1 MALSAPLR
9 FDGPSGSRPTAGEAS
24 ASATSDA
31 GATRAIHLFDIID
44 LDSSAGRPE
53 WRRPGFVFSA
63 RIAGR
68 DAEGNFILDSPFGS
82 LKARGESELPLRSIV
97 RFRVEKDGDSVL
109 LRLLGPASD
118 GAARMAV
125 SAAERGGTA
134 NALLKTLGLPADH
147 LSSALLSFIRV
158 FGLRVDAELVRSLRR
173 TALRTHLDQETA
185 ALAAS
190 AAEAKG
196 VRLRDGALDDYV
208 AAIDV
213 DGGRKRDG
221 RPQDGDGS
229 GAKSP
234 DQRNGSN
241 RRRLA
246 KTDAEA
252 LRADFELAQGTGDA
266 LSLLNR
272 LPGRDGSR
280 WIVFPVDFLA
290 KRGLANQDSAQ
301 EVEIR
306 AVVRI
311 LLLAEHG
318 TNAVRVGRWAV
329 TVAATGRT
337 WYFDAEA
344 PGSSDAEVR
353 VSADPP
359 LGGEMTR
366 VREALFGV
374 FKPLGLTV
382 RVSADIDDRRFRDR
396 ESEPYAVFE
405 AEA

>member
-9 FDGPSGSRPTAGEAS
+9 FDGPSGSRLAGEAS
-24 ASATSDA
+24 ASSTGDA
-31 GATRAIHLFDIID
+31 GATRAVHLFDIID
-44 LDSSAGRPE
+44 LDSNSGRPE

-68 DAEGNFILDSPFGS
+68 DAEGNFILDSPFGV
-82 LKARGESELPLRSIV
+82 LHVRGKAELPLQSIV
-97 RFRVEKDGDSVL
+97 RFRVEREGDSVL

-118 GAARMAV
+118 GAMAV
-125 SAAERGGTA
+125 SAAERGETA
-134 NALLKTLGLPADH
+134 NALLKTLGLPADA

-173 TALRTHLDQETA
+173 TALRTHLDQETS
-185 ALAAS
+185 ALAAA

-196 VRLRDGALDDYV
+196 VRLSDGALENYV

-213 DGGRKRDG
+213 DGGREREG
-221 RPQDGDGS
+221 RPQDDGDGPGS
-229 GAKSP
+229 KGP
-234 DQRNGSN
+234 DHRNGAS

-252 LRADFELAQGTGDA
+252 LSAEFQLAQGAGDA
-266 LSLLNR
+266 LSFLNG
-272 LPGRDGSR
+272 LPGPDGSR
-280 WIVFPVDFLA
+280 WIVFPVAFLA
-290 KRGLANQDSAQ
+290 KQEPGKRVSAQ

-311 LLLAEHG
+311 LLLAAHG

-329 TVAATGRT
+329 DVAATGRT

-344 PGSSDAEVR
+344 TPSSDAFVQ

-359 LGGEMTR
+359 LGAETTR
-366 VREALFGV
+366 VHETLARV
-374 FKPLGLTV
+374 FEPLGLAV
-382 RVSADIDDRRFRDR
+382 HVFADIDGRRFRDR
-396 ESEPYAVFE
+396 EAQPYAVFE